1 MVSFPDSATR
11 RSRGRPPKTEAEL
24 GEQRERLVAAT
35 RTVFSRVGYHGLN
48 VEQVIE
54 EAGVS
59 RPTFYKYFAS
69 LDEVVEILL
78 TQVNQDLIFRLLTA
92 LQSVA
97 EPTAKVET
105 AILAWRQ
112 WGEDLG
118 EFLRP
123 FYAELHNST
132 SPVGRHR
139 QLTLDVLTMQIV
151 DAVAALGR
159 ERPSPLHVATFINGV
174 EYLGYHYHLETPRD
188 AASWADTREAMFR
201 LALGLLGDEGDW
213 GNSLGLARDFHIH
226 LKRR

>member
-1 MVSFPDSATR
+1 MAAIPDSSAR

-24 GEQRERLVAAT
+24 GQLRERLLGAT
-35 RTVFSRVGYHGLN
+35 RTVFARVGYHGLS
-48 VEQVIE
+48 VELVID

-78 TQVNQDLIFRLLTA
+78 TQVNHDLIGRLMAA
-92 LQSVA
+92 LQPVA
-97 EPTAKVET
+97 EPTAKVEA

-139 QLTLDVLTMQIV
+139 QLTLSVLTTQISE
-151 DAVAALGR
+151 AVVVLGR
-159 ERPSPLHVATFINGV
+159 ERPSPLRVATFINGV

-213 GNSLGLARDFHIH
+213 NNSIGLARDFHIH